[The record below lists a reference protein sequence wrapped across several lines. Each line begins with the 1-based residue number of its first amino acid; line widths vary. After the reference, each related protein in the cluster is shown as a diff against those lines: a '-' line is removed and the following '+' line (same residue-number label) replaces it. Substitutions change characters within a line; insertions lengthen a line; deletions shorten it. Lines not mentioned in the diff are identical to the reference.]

1 MTAPVCSAHPQPEG
15 WQFRPLS
22 SPHSRAGSGIPAEG
36 YARGGG
42 DVGSVLGV
50 LLRRPGP
57 ARPGPARGALPA
69 PNPLPPP
76 LAPRAGPLWPQI
88 FPQAKLILTGLYESL
103 PTFSP
108 TVGVGKAG
116 AIFQDPSHCYF

>member
-15 WQFRPLS
+15 WHFRPLS

-57 ARPGPARGALPA
+57 ARPGPGCTPRPQPSPSA
-69 PNPLPPP
+69 PGPEG
-76 LAPRAGPLWPQI
+76 RASVATDLSPGEAHPDW
-88 FPQAKLILTGLYESL
+88 SL
-103 PTFSP
+103 
-108 TVGVGKAG
+108 
-116 AIFQDPSHCYF
+116 

>member
-15 WQFRPLS
+15 WHFRPLS
-22 SPHSRAGSGIPAEG
+22 SPHSGCWIWHPSGRIHEG
-36 YARGGG
+36 RGRCRSPSWESYCG
-42 DVGSVLGV
+42 
-50 LLRRPGP
+50 
-57 ARPGPARGALPA
+57 GPARGALPA